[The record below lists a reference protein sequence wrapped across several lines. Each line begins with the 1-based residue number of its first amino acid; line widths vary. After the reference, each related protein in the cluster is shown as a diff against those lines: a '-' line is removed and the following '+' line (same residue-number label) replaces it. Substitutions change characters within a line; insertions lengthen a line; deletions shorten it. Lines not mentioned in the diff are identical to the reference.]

1 MAAESNILYELLF
14 LGSIVMDE
22 AAKLAKKTA
31 EAEEKIMKA
40 EKEKKSVL
48 I

>member
-1 MAAESNILYELLF
+1 
-14 LGSIVMDE
+14 MDE

-31 EAEEKIMKA
+31 EAEEKIMKT